1 MEHYDIVDDPIKE
14 YFLDK
19 LQGLEVKKRLLMIR
33 KDQGFAKADQ
43 HKLSPLRQT
52 NGTLNSARN
61 PIDGKKNGSQTDINL
76 QKDLI
81 VGKYLKSENPVIG
94 VLPPPKSSNTAGL
107 LSHYQDRGKGSM
119 DHKQRQLK
127 KAKEMNYLGQLGEMV
142 ATEKTQERASSI
154 AKEFHDQK
162 NKNDSLIKDQLKQQ
176 NDKLKEKLRER
187 QAHSFNRSLQK
198 QGSFTKEKD
207 KGRSILMKNQIRKS
221 TLLIF

>member
-33 KDQGFAKADQ
+33 KDQGLAKADQ

-162 NKNDSLIKDQLKQQ
+162 NKNVPHSGIRGIRNDAYKIGIQFFLTQPVIGGGIGQLGQ
-176 NDKLKEKLRER
+176 
-187 QAHSFNRSLQK
+187 FP
-198 QGSFTKEKD
+198 
-207 KGRSILMKNQIRKS
+207 ILCHD
-221 TLLIF
+221 T